1 VNVGASQ
8 VAGMNVIR
16 ECVDTYRAR
25 AVKSQSGK
33 VLYPSAACTWNAA
46 LSTFLTK
53 GGLRRA
59 TLKGTE
65 NLTKRYKIAAACLS

>member
-33 VLYPSAACTWNAA
+33 VL
-46 LSTFLTK
+46 
-53 GGLRRA
+53 
-59 TLKGTE
+59 
-65 NLTKRYKIAAACLS
+65 